1 MTFFDIDTWQEIF
14 DSLRRHKLRS
24 LLTAFGVFWG
34 IFILVLLLGTGRGLE
49 KGTLQNFGD
58 MAKNSVFFWGWRT
71 QLPHKGFNPGRYI
84 EFSMTDIDAI
94 YANIPEVQ
102 YVTTIREL
110 GEQDAT
116 YGDRKGKFGLSGQM
130 PEAPYF
136 FPMQIQGRFL
146 NALDMTGKRKV
157 AVIGEQVK
165 QMLFQGNDPIGKYIT
180 AGGVS
185 FLVVGVFNLRNPENE
200 SDLKT
205 INIPLSTMQ
214 QAFHLGEDI
223 GMLAALAQ
231 PDVPANVAEEKI
243 KALLKRRHAVH
254 PDDMQ
259 AIGSWNMGQEFSQ
272 LQALFKGINL
282 FIWLVGAGTIV
293 AGIVGVSNIMLIIVK
308 ERTREIGIRK
318 ALGATPFSI
327 VSLILQESVLLTA
340 VSGYMGLVGSVIFI
354 EVVGLL
360 MDKFHLQ
367 SDYFSNPEID
377 FSTAITA
384 TILLV
389 VTGAI
394 AGYIPARQAAKIQP
408 IEALRSE

>member
-1 MTFFDIDTWQEIF
+1 MT
-14 DSLRRHKLRS
+14 
-24 LLTAFGVFWG
+24 
-34 IFILVLLLGTGRGLE
+34 
-49 KGTLQNFGD
+49 
-58 MAKNSVFFWGWRT
+58 
-71 QLPHKGFNPGRYI
+71 
-84 EFSMTDIDAI
+84 
-94 YANIPEVQ
+94 
-102 YVTTIREL
+102 TTIEL

-116 YGDRKGKFGLSGQM
+116 YGDRRGKFGLSGQM

-165 QMLFQGNDPIGKYIT
+165 QMLFQGSDPIGKYIT

-185 FLVVGVFNLRNPENE
+185 FLVVGVFNLRSPENE

-293 AGIVGVSNIMLIIVK
+293 AGIVGVGNIMLIIVK

-340 VSGYMGLVGSVIFI
+340 VSGYMGLVVSVIFI
-354 EVVGLL
+354 EAVGLL

>member
-1 MTFFDIDTWQEIF
+1 
-14 DSLRRHKLRS
+14 
-24 LLTAFGVFWG
+24 
-34 IFILVLLLGTGRGLE
+34 
-49 KGTLQNFGD
+49 
-58 MAKNSVFFWGWRT
+58 
-71 QLPHKGFNPGRYI
+71 
-84 EFSMTDIDAI
+84 
-94 YANIPEVQ
+94 
-102 YVTTIREL
+102 
-110 GEQDAT
+110 
-116 YGDRKGKFGLSGQM
+116 
-130 PEAPYF
+130 
-136 FPMQIQGRFL
+136 
-146 NALDMTGKRKV
+146 
-157 AVIGEQVK
+157 
-165 QMLFQGNDPIGKYIT
+165 MLFQGNDPIGKYIT

-185 FLVVGVFNLRNPENE
+185 FLVVGVFNLRSPENE

-259 AIGSWNMGQEFSQ
+259 AIGSWNMGEEFSQ

-282 FIWLVGAGTIV
+282 FIWLIGAGTIV
-293 AGIVGVSNIMLIIVK
+293 AGIVGVGNIMLIIVK

-340 VSGYMGLVGSVIFI
+340 VSGYMGLVVSVIFI
-354 EVVGLL
+354 EAVGLL